1 MAVGALP
8 DDIQP
13 DQLEDFN
20 SDQIVEGEIY
30 PGQTFEVSGQ
40 IVVDFFENMDNAMI
54 HVPVF
59 FPSGS
64 TD

>member
-30 PGQTFEVSGQ
+30 PGQTFKASGQ
-40 IVVDFFENMDNAMI
+40 IIVDFFENMDNAMI